1 MHQNMHDS
9 KFVRFRAKHKI
20 LMNFWGE
27 KNIEPTKM
35 NNIWADD
42 SIIVNFLDVN
52 AVTYI
57 GNKYLSCFCLLWKL
71 FEHLLNN

>member
-35 NNIWADD
+35 YNIWADD
-42 SIIVNFLDVN
+42 SIIVNFLDVKD
-52 AVTYI
+52 VTYI
-57 GNKYLSCFCLLWKL
+57 KNINSF
-71 FEHLLNN
+71 